1 MANQRRYISTF
12 SRSMD
17 PKLSRILVILW
28 LLRQRFTEKETG
40 RPARGA
46 SEIRDG
52 EDL

>member
-1 MANQRRYISTF
+1 MTNQRRYISTF

-28 LLRQRFTEKETG
+28 LLRQRFAEKETG